1 MDNPAALHRL
11 KVGVPATVE
20 HSSGEDGVETG
31 KWVAEVTQVRSHLLM
46 VSLLTLEIRADD
58 LFGRYLDWA
67 DAVLHHTAR
76 CIEA

>member
-31 KWVAEVTQVRSHLLM
+31 KWVAEVTQVSILLA
-46 VSLLTLEIRADD
+46 SQLPLQ
-58 LFGRYLDWA
+58 
-67 DAVLHHTAR
+67 H
-76 CIEA
+76 